1 MHRITI
7 LATIVIAL
15 ALFAP
20 LHVFAQT
27 QSLEGFDQRVGE
39 VVERLSRLRSMGGNV
54 TSLVEEVNKAIHY
67 AESGD
72 ADSANRILDR
82 VEANITSLEPVVEHE
97 YKVHTIEKYGIVAFL
112 LALPIIVYIGL
123 PRLYLALW
131 FRLRRK
137 WIVEE

>member
-1 MHRITI
+1 MQWTTL
-7 LATIVIAL
+7 LAAMIIAL
-15 ALFAP
+15 VLLAP
-20 LHVFAQT
+20 LHGLAQT
-27 QSLEGFDQRVGE
+27 QSLDSFDQRVG
-39 VVERLSRLRSMGGNV
+39 VVVDRLSRLRSMGANV
-54 TSLVEEVNKAIHY
+54 TGLVDEVNRAIQF

-72 ADSANRILDR
+72 MDSANGILDR

-97 YKVHTIEKYGIVAFL
+97 YKIHTIEKYSVVAFL
-112 LALPIIVYIGL
+112 LLLPVIVYIGL

>member
-1 MHRITI
+1 MQRTTL
-7 LATIVIAL
+7 LAAMIIAL
-15 ALFAP
+15 VLLAP
-20 LHVFAQT
+20 LHVLAQT
-27 QSLEGFDQRVGE
+27 QSLDGFDQRVGE
-39 VVERLSRLRSMGGNV
+39 VVDRLSRLRSMGGNV
-54 TSLVEEVNKAIHY
+54 TSLVDEVNRAIQY

-72 ADSANRILDR
+72 MDSASRILDR

-97 YKVHTIEKYGIVAFL
+97 YKIHTIEKYGVVAFL
-112 LALPIIVYIGL
+112 LLLPVIVYIGL

>member
-1 MHRITI
+1 MQRTTL
-7 LATIVIAL
+7 LAAMIIAL
-15 ALFAP
+15 VLLAP
-20 LHVFAQT
+20 LHVLAQT
-27 QSLEGFDQRVGE
+27 QSLDSFDQRVG
-39 VVERLSRLRSMGGNV
+39 VVVDRLSRLRSMGANV
-54 TSLVEEVNKAIHY
+54 TGLVDEVNRAIQF

-72 ADSANRILDR
+72 MDSANGILDR

-97 YKVHTIEKYGIVAFL
+97 YKIHTIEKYSVVAFL
-112 LALPIIVYIGL
+112 LLLPVIVYIGL